1 MSKQALWGLLNLIYV
16 DAEYAAKLSQIA
28 ECSVKLGLKGYMG
41 NKGAV
46 SIRFE
51 YLNTSFCVI
60 NCHLAAHKKNLKTR
74 NEHVNT
80 VLKQSLFNLRN
91 REVGVYEH
99 DHVIWAGDFNYRL
112 EGVPI
117 ENIHDCIE
125 RKDFKRLLKFDQ
137 LIKLKKSEKILFDF
151 HEEQIC
157 FQPTYKYAKGRH
169 EYR

>member
-1 MSKQALWGLLNLIYV
+1 M
-16 DAEYAAKLSQIA
+16 DAEDSKNLSQIA

-46 SIRFE
+46 CIRFE

-60 NCHLAAHKKNLKTR
+60 NCHLAAHKKNVKTR
-74 NEHVNT
+74 NEHVNAI
-80 VLKQSLFNLRN
+80 LKQTLFMLRR

-117 ENIHDCIE
+117 ENILDSIV
-125 RKDFKRLLKFDQ
+125 RKDYKRLLKSDQ
-137 LIKLKKSEKILFDF
+137 LNALKKGGKVLFDF

-157 FQPTYKYAKGRH
+157 FQPTYKYFKGRQ
-169 EYR
+169 EYT